1 MVMMRMMIKQ
11 RNIFLLAF
19 LLLPLLAGAQT
30 NDFGTWWGVEVRK
43 KLPKNFRVSLQ
54 VETRLNENSRYLRD
68 VYIEPGVQYKPLKW
82 LSLGLQY
89 RFDNRYQR
97 LDDYF
102 LQRHRV
108 SFDLEFAHAIKR
120 FEFEFRNRVQLS
132 WDNYY
137 SPSITYPIA
146 YNRCQLGG
154 AFKWPQ
160 LPLRTLL
167 SGELW
172 IPLEQGGEPDR
183 FRLVVAQEV
192 TIRKAHKLQLRFL
205 FQTDVNDNTP
215 LRQYIL
221 STRYIYTF

>member
-1 MVMMRMMIKQ
+1 MINL
-11 RNIFLLAF
+11 RNALLLAA
-19 LLLPLLAGAQT
+19 LLLPGALLAQED
-30 NDFGTWWGVEVRK
+30 DFGTWWGVEVRK

-54 VETRLNENSRYLRD
+54 VESRLNQNSRFLKD
-68 VYIEPGVQYKPLKW
+68 IYIEPGVQYKPLKW

-97 LDDYF
+97 QEDYF

-108 SFDLEFAHAIKR
+108 SIDLEFSREIRR
-120 FEFEFRNRVQLS
+120 FEISFRNRVQMS

-137 SPSITYPIA
+137 SASITYPIA

-172 IPLEQGGEPDR
+172 IPLEAGGVPDR
-183 FRLVVAQEV
+183 FRLVAAQEV
-192 TIRKAHKLQLRFL
+192 TIREAHRLQLRFL
-205 FQTDVNDNTP
+205 FQTDLNDHTP

-221 STRYIYTF
+221 STRYVYTF